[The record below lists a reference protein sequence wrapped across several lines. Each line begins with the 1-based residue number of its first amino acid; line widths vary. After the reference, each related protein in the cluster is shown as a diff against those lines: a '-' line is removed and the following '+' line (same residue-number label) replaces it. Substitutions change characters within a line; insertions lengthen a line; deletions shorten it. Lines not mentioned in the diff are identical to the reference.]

1 MNCFLYKE
9 RLYSAPIPLSF
20 TKKSHHFTLTFTLKL
35 WHEKS
40 RITNNRMNRAWKR
53 HALRLEKWP
62 QPRMRYKAGWTLF
75 RPRDQTLP
83 FTGIKWRLFQ
93 HGDSWG
99 GGGIL
104 QGILD
109 GGMPPGSPN
118 LLISDEKCHF
128 SFPFSDLASKKLC
141 DHYWH
146 PLLLLTNSNTND
158 FFKSIRI
165 SMFLFPWNLSE
176 IETINTFIHSRSSP
190 ENQTRFQT

>member
-1 MNCFLYKE
+1 MKASRFTAGE
-9 RLYSAPIPLSF
+9 MAPTTYALQGGLNFVPTTWPNFTIHWNQVTPLS
-20 TKKSHHFTLTFTLKL
+20 T
-35 WHEKS
+35 
-40 RITNNRMNRAWKR
+40 R
-53 HALRLEKWP
+53 RLV
-62 QPRMRYKAGWTLF
+62 G
-75 RPRDQTLP
+75 
-83 FTGIKWRLFQ
+83 
-93 HGDSWG
+93 G

-165 SMFLFPWNLSE
+165 SMFLFPWNLSD